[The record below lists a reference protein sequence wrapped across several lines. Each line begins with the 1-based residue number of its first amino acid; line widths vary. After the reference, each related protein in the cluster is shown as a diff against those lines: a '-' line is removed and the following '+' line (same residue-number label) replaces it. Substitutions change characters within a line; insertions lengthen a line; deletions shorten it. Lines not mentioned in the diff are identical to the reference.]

1 MNAETGFRL
10 KNPPHPGQF
19 VKIEIVE
26 ANGLGVAEAATAL
39 GVRRQT
45 LYNLINEDTS
55 LTSEMA
61 LRIEKA
67 FGVRM
72 DTLMRMQNS
81 YDIAQARQR
90 ADSIDVQPFKPASA
104 DGKATDQPRLV

>member
-1 MNAETGFRL
+1 MTAEPEIRL
-10 KNPPHPGQF
+10 NNPPHPGQF
-19 VKIEIVE
+19 VKVEIVDGI
-26 ANGLGVAEAATAL
+26 AGGVAEAAIAL

-45 LYNLINEDTS
+45 LYNLINETTA
-55 LTSEMA
+55 LTSDMA
-61 LRIEKA
+61 IRIEKA

-90 ADSIDVQPFKPASA
+90 ADSIDVQPYKPAA
-104 DGKATDQPRLV
+104 AETKTDQLRLV

>member
-1 MNAETGFRL
+1 MNADTGFRL
-10 KNPPHPGQF
+10 KNPSHPGAF
-19 VKIEIVE
+19 VKTEIVE
-26 ANGLGVAEAATAL
+26 ANDLSVAAAATAL

-45 LYNLINEDTS
+45 LYNLLNEDTS

-67 FGVRM
+67 FGIPM

-90 ADSIDVQPFKPASA
+90 ADSIDVQPFKPAPARDTPNSA
-104 DGKATDQPRLV
+104 K